1 MEERTF
7 DLTVPVTRPFR
18 VIWTIA
24 GVGWIICGFVNVV
37 GNTILGAVQIVLGLG
52 FLGFSGPLQ
61 RLNRYIVTF
70 SDARLE
76 IERGLFKHWRIPW
89 TSVSEIHIELMKLGF
104 KLDNGKSVKIDFA
117 ALSYNDN
124 QTIKP
129 EIVAT
134 ATAFAE
140 AKGIPV
146 QDGRSG

>member
-24 GVGWIICGFVNVV
+24 GVGWIICGFVNVA

-76 IERGLFKHWRIPW
+76 IERGLFRHRRIPW
-89 TSVSEIHIELMKLGF
+89 TSVSEIHIQLMKVEIR
-104 KLDNGKSVKIDFA
+104 LDSGKSLAIDF
-117 ALSYNDN
+117 SNMSFSDN
-124 QTIKP
+124 QIIKP
-129 EIVAT
+129 EIVA
-134 ATAFAE
+134 AVTAFAE
-140 AKGIPV
+140 DKGIGV
-146 QDGRSG
+146 KDGRST

>member
-18 VIWTIA
+18 VIWNIA
-24 GVGWIICGFVNVV
+24 GVGWIICGFVNVF

-76 IERGLFKHWRIPW
+76 VEIGLFRHRRIPW
-89 TSVSEIHIELMKLGF
+89 TSVSEIHIQLMKLGF
-104 KLDNGKSVKIDFA
+104 KLDNGKNVKIDFT

-129 EIVAT
+129 EMIAT
-134 ATAFAE
+134 ASAFAE
-140 AKGIPV
+140 DKRIDVEDSRA
-146 QDGRSG
+146 S